1 MNVIFL
7 DFDGVLDTRHDLLD
21 ANCMI
26 VPEDILYERVQKRI
40 ALLAE
45 ICREYNCKVVI
56 EASAKIAIDEETME
70 ISPTSEWVNFIFKM
84 FKKYGVECIGRTPD
98 VIIPFSKNSYLPM
111 WKEHEIRLYLYRH
124 PEIEHYCVIDD
135 DDLKNYLHRTSD
147 LERVRDHLV
156 TTLWYSD
163 NEEEEGLLE
172 KHRIEIE
179 KALQKENEIRNM
191 VLERNNRPL
200 PNNGVLNNRE
210 VFESADMLAQRRDDL
225 ENAKQQLLE
234 EQQRLINSCSHEIV
248 FKYNDNHPRKMPI
261 DGHYYCPACGK
272 VITTKKPEQIKETM
286 FRESI
291 IVPLTNLSLIG
302 DRDTLSSISLEV
314 QENMDLYYSS
324 ILTIEEMSS
333 RMEAI
338 LADEQYDFNKPLKL
352 RRTYSKKG
360 W

>member
-26 VPEDILYERVQKRI
+26 VPEDILYERAQKRI

-135 DDLKNYLHRTSD
+135 DDLQPHNSD
-147 LERVRDHLV
+147 LNKVRDHLV
-156 TTLWYSD
+156 KTIYYSD
-163 NEEEEGLLE
+163 NPLEEGLLP
-172 KHRIEIE
+172 KH
-179 KALQKENEIRNM
+179 KEE
-191 VLERNNRPL
+191 
-200 PNNGVLNNRE
+200 
-210 VFESADMLAQRRDDL
+210 
-225 ENAKQQLLE
+225 
-234 EQQRLINSCSHEIV
+234 
-248 FKYNDNHPRKMPI
+248 
-261 DGHYYCPACGK
+261 
-272 VITTKKPEQIKETM
+272 IKE
-286 FRESI
+286 
-291 IVPLTNLSLIG
+291 V
-302 DRDTLSSISLEV
+302 
-314 QENMDLYYSS
+314 
-324 ILTIEEMSS
+324 
-333 RMEAI
+333 
-338 LADEQYDFNKPLKL
+338 LKKDNDI
-352 RRTYSKKG
+352 KKLVLKRKAKSVK
-360 W
+360 